1 MLLRWFLLA
10 GCAFAATIPRHSP
23 EFAIDMPNASQTL
36 LSQYKG
42 KVVMLAFILTTC
54 PHCQRTIGIM
64 SKLQM
69 QYGAQRVQMLSAA
82 MDDGAAARVPNF
94 NRQFKPTFPVGWA
107 PRDSVVEYLQHP
119 PDKGM
124 HMPNVVFIDRGGNI
138 RAQYQGDPPF
148 FGGDDEEKNI
158 RGEIDKLLKEN
169 AAAPKKSRKK

>member
-1 MLLRWFLLA
+1 
-10 GCAFAATIPRHSP
+10 
-23 EFAIDMPNASQTL
+23 
-36 LSQYKG
+36 
-42 KVVMLAFILTTC
+42 
-54 PHCQRTIGIM
+54 
-64 SKLQM
+64 
-69 QYGAQRVQMLSAA
+69 
-82 MDDGAAARVPNF
+82 VPNF